1 MKRIAWHRLMQ
12 LGLAQL
18 GLRPAE
24 FWDLTPAEL
33 MLMVGADARAGA
45 LGRAEFEDLA
55 ARFPDLPRRR
65 STEGN
70 DHGEP

>member
-1 MKRIAWHRLMQ
+1 MNRIAWHRLMR

-33 MLMVGADARAGA
+33 MVMAGLGEGAAV
-45 LGRAEFEDLA
+45 LGRSEFEALT
-55 ARFPDLPRRR
+55 ARFPDGPRMR
-65 STEGN
+65 STEGS

>member
-1 MKRIAWHRLMQ
+1 MKRIAWHRLMR

-33 MLMVGADARAGA
+33 MLMAGLGEGSAA
-45 LGRAEFEDLA
+45 LGRAEFEALV
-55 ARFPDLPRRR
+55 ARFPDRPRAR